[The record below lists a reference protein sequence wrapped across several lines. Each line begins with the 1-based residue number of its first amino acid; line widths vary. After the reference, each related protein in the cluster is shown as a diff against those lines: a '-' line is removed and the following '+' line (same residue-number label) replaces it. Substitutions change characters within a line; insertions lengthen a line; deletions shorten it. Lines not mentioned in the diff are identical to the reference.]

1 MKTKRL
7 RAIIIG
13 LAACALL
20 VASVGLVSAR
30 VSGRIHPMQE
40 NSPMPYAIDLRE
52 HGVGLLVNP
61 ESNFLWE
68 SDPDAQPPGGFWPA
82 GSGNSYLYLS
92 TYWVGIMRNGIVT
105 VMATQEGYTPYI
117 SNNEWR
123 PEGSAFASTLWF
135 SEDSSWPPIPGEP
148 TISEQDSL
156 TVVVDDNP
164 VPTWGGG
171 ERIGLR
177 LKRHNLSWSVPDHDD
192 WITYWFTLTNLN
204 TNDNLEGLY
213 FSAAWDIDVIAYGA
227 AYMSNLVGY
236 EGNDDDIDD
245 YTNPTVAGNVWNPSS
260 TPDGK
265 PDEYDTV
272 NFQPIS
278 PFSDLPLFTFP
289 ASWPRNTA
297 YMYSEE
303 SSPGYIFCRLFG
315 FKLPGETQTEN
326 QLLVTSQH
334 SWDIYNDPSNDSFMF
349 GYQSDVGVY
358 QEIASTPFDWRI
370 CPTVGPFDLAANQS
384 VDFYL
389 GLMVTDAQGSAT
401 SLLEGR
407 RNLDQLVYDWL
418 TDFKIASPPHSPLMS
433 ASHDM
438 EDANPSIVLRWTPR
452 WAPGM
457 NSETDPDNTGSMVAD
472 FDGYMIW
479 RSDVGF
485 DTGWTVQ
492 VMYDKNTNGQSL
504 AYLPWGTHG
513 GVENKSD
520 GSPRLPD
527 GVSADVVVDLGQ
539 IAPESSYN
547 YRWEDINVV
556 GGKNYYYSI
565 VCYDF
570 GWNAPL
576 AEDRLEPVR
585 GGFSFNALSV
595 KPLPF
600 KQATADNVVVVP
612 NPYRGYATWERW
624 NTSGV
629 REQKIVFMNLPSP
642 CTVRIFTAA
651 GDLVKTIKYNDS
663 DYGAAEWNLST
674 DAGLLVT
681 SGIYFYHV
689 DSDAGKKIGKF
700 AILMGSSD

>member
-30 VSGRIHPMQE
+30 ESGRIHPTQG
-40 NSPMPYAIDLRE
+40 NSPMPYLIDTRD
-52 HGVGLLVNP
+52 HGVGLLINP

-68 SDPDAQPPGGFWPA
+68 SNPGVTPPGGFWPA
-82 GSGNSYLYLS
+82 GSDNSYLYLS
-92 TYWVGIMRNGIVT
+92 TYWVGIMQNGIVS
-105 VMATQEGYTPYI
+105 VMATQEGYTDQI
-117 SNNEWR
+117 TWNEWR
-123 PEGSAFASTLWF
+123 PEGTAFDDKLWF
-135 SEDSSWPPIPGEP
+135 SEDAGWPPIPGEP

-164 VPTWGGG
+164 KSAWGGG
-171 ERIGLR
+171 DRIGLR
-177 LKRHNLSWSVPDHDD
+177 LKRHNMSWSVPDHDD
-192 WITYWFTLTNLN
+192 WITYWFTLTNIN
-204 TNDNLEGLY
+204 TNTNLEELY
-213 FSAAWDIDVIAYGA
+213 FSAAWDIDIIAYGA
-227 AYMSNLVGY
+227 SYMSNLVGY
-236 EGNDDDIDD
+236 EGNDSTDD
-245 YTNPTVAGNVWNPSS
+245 YTNPTIAGNYWNASS
-260 TPDGK
+260 TPDTI
-265 PDEYDTV
+265 PDEYDSV
-272 NFQPIS
+272 NFQLVS
-278 PFSDLPLFTFP
+278 PFSDKPDFIFP
-289 ASWPRNTA
+289 NNWPRNTA

-315 FKLPGETQTEN
+315 YRLPGETQDED

-334 SWDIYNDPSNDSFMF
+334 SWDIYNDPSNDSFMY

-370 CPTVGPFDLAANQS
+370 CPTVGPFDLNANES

-418 TDFKIASPPHSPLMS
+418 TDFKIASPPHSPLLS

-438 EDANPSIVLRWTPR
+438 NGSDPSLALRWTPR
-452 WAPGM
+452 WSPGK
-457 NSETDPDNTGSMVAD
+457 NSETDIDTTGSMVAD
-472 FDGYMIW
+472 FDGYMIM
-479 RSDVGF
+479 RSTIGY
-485 DTGWTVQ
+485 DTGWECQ
-492 VMYDKNTNGQSL
+492 IMYDKNSNGQP
-504 AYLPWGTHG
+504 AAWQPWGTHG
-513 GVENKSD
+513 GVENNPD
-520 GSPRLPD
+520 GSPRLPE
-527 GVSADVVVDLGQ
+527 GVGADRVVDFGQ
-539 IAPESSYN
+539 IVSESSYN
-547 YRWEDINVV
+547 YIWTDINVV

-565 VCYDF
+565 ICYDF

-576 AEDRLEPVR
+576 ADDRLEPVR
-585 GGFSFNALSV
+585 GGYSFNQLSI

-600 KQATADNVVVVP
+600 KQVSAENVVVVP
-612 NPYRGYATWERW
+612 NPYRGSASWERW

-629 REQKIVFMNLPSP
+629 REQKLMFMNLPSP
-642 CTVRIFTAA
+642 CTIRVFTAS
-651 GDLVKTIKYNDS
+651 GDLVKTLKYNDTS
-663 DYGAAEWNLST
+663 YGAAEWNLTT

-689 DSDAGKKIGKF
+689 DSSVGKKIGKL